1 MMELTARTPITAYVK
16 NFNKINDVI
25 SPALDDLWSGEK
37 TADEAISSIEAD
49 ANAQV
54 QGFYGK

>member
-1 MMELTARTPITAYVK
+1 MLDGTAKTPITAYVK

-25 SPALDDLWSGEK
+25 TPALDDLWSGEK
-37 TADEAISSIEAD
+37 NAEEVISSIEAD
-49 ANAQV
+49 ANAQI